1 MVVLQPLNGGRSDS
15 TARGTKAV
23 AVASR
28 YSQQKPTAGCMPTL
42 KSQLETARADLARS
56 HAAEAAAL
64 QKAAEHVASAR
75 LMRSMLG
82 AELSVADAQLAAAAT
97 AGHEWCSQAC
107 RLGAELEAAA
117 GREAHLHA
125 ECARNAH
132 LSSSLHAARE
142 SVDALQTGTLPGMA
156 REIEAQRVRAD
167 RAEAQAAVLRE
178 RVSARDATLR
188 EQAAHFERLSSA
200 LGAAGG
206 SEGLSALTRRALGSF
221 GLLYSEKGLH
231 HDTRFSALQDN
242 LVQLSMTTDSLTEW
256 LPWFVA
262 TREAEARQLALLAQ
276 SEAAQ
281 EEEAAARRFCG
292 ALSPGAWSARRPAA
306 RSRLDGVGS
315 APGDLDGLRSLATIA

>member
-1 MVVLQPLNGGRSDS
+1 MVLQPVVNSVRS
-15 TARGTKAV
+15 TTRGPKAV
-23 AVASR
+23 TVASR
-28 YSQQKPTAGCMPTL
+28 YGQQKPTSGCMPTL

-56 HAAEAAAL
+56 QAAEEAASR
-64 QKAAEHVASAR
+64 KAAENVASAR

-82 AELSVADAQLAAAAT
+82 AELGVADAQLGAAAT
-97 AGHEWCSQAC
+97 AGHEWCRQAC
-107 RLGAELEAAA
+107 RLGAKLEAAA
-117 GREAHLHA
+117 GREAQLRA

-132 LSSSLHAARE
+132 LSASLDAARE
-142 SVDALQTGTLPGMA
+142 SIDALQAETLPGMA
-156 REIEAQRVRAD
+156 REIEAQRARAD

-231 HDTRFSALQDN
+231 SDPRFSSLQDH
-242 LVQLSMTTDSLTEW
+242 LVQLCMATDSLTEW
-256 LPWFVA
+256 MPWFVA
-262 TREAEARQLALLAQ
+262 TREAEARQLAHLAE

-281 EEEAAARRFCG
+281 EGEAAARRFCG

-306 RSRLDGVGS
+306 RSRVDGVGGVP
-315 APGDLDGLRSLATIA
+315 APLDNLYGQ